1 MGPAGGARR
10 AERGGEGGGEPAPPV
25 SIRGG
30 TRLLLLPTAL
40 TLTLRPFAA
49 GLARRRRA
57 PVARAAGD
65 AEPGT
70 SPILLLSLSLL
81 LWRQWTDAI
90 DQLNI
95 VIIRYVPPY
104 IIIIIEDN

>member
-30 TRLLLLPTAL
+30 TRLLLLPTPL
-40 TLTLRPFAA
+40 TLTRPFAA

-70 SPILLLSLSLL
+70 YPILLLL
-81 LWRQWTDAI
+81 
-90 DQLNI
+90 
-95 VIIRYVPPY
+95 
-104 IIIIIEDN
+104 